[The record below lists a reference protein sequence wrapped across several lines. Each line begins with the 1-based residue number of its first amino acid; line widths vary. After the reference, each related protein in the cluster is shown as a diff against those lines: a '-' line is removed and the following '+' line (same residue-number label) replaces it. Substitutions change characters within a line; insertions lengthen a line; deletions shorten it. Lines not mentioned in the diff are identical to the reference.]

1 MNLSCHWNNSNYIE
15 ANPKVALVKWWDVV
29 PPVMMVRLVQGKNL
43 KSSSSSR
50 KYSYIML
57 NASYD
62 FSGGIKVSKKLLDKA
77 SLTFDDWMFII
88 NRCEISVGFTHN
100 FTWHSMYHPRP
111 EVEEKDC
118 VEMLKWFHK
127 TYKGGVTS
135 DQFRCFFP
143 AINTGQHL
151 SDMVFRY
158 IVEE

>member
-1 MNLSCHWNNSNYIE
+1 
-15 ANPKVALVKWWDVV
+15 
-29 PPVMMVRLVQGKNL
+29 
-43 KSSSSSR
+43 
-50 KYSYIML
+50 ML

-62 FSGGIKVSKKLLDKA
+62 YSGGIKVSKKLLDKA

-88 NRCEISVGFTHN
+88 NRCESAGFIHN
-100 FTWHSMYHPRP
+100 YITFYVYHPRP

-151 SDMVFRY
+151 SDMVFR
-158 IVEE
+158 

>member
-1 MNLSCHWNNSNYIE
+1 
-15 ANPKVALVKWWDVV
+15 
-29 PPVMMVRLVQGKNL
+29 
-43 KSSSSSR
+43 
-50 KYSYIML
+50 
-57 NASYD
+57 
-62 FSGGIKVSKKLLDKA
+62 
-77 SLTFDDWMFII
+77 
-88 NRCEISVGFTHN
+88 
-100 FTWHSMYHPRP
+100 MYHPRP

>member
-1 MNLSCHWNNSNYIE
+1 
-15 ANPKVALVKWWDVV
+15 
-29 PPVMMVRLVQGKNL
+29 
-43 KSSSSSR
+43 
-50 KYSYIML
+50 ML

-62 FSGGIKVSKKLLDKA
+62 YSGGIKVSKKLLDKA

-88 NRCEISVGFTHN
+88 NRCESVGFIHN
-100 FTWHSMYHPRP
+100 CKLHSMYLARP

>member
-1 MNLSCHWNNSNYIE
+1 
-15 ANPKVALVKWWDVV
+15 
-29 PPVMMVRLVQGKNL
+29 
-43 KSSSSSR
+43 
-50 KYSYIML
+50 ML

-62 FSGGIKVSKKLLDKA
+62 YSGGIKVSKKLLDKA

-88 NRCEISVGFTHN
+88 NRCEISVGFIHN
-100 FTWHSMYHPRP
+100 FTLHSLYHPRP

>member
-1 MNLSCHWNNSNYIE
+1 MGGVKALDLYIT
-15 ANPKVALVKWWDVV
+15 LH
-29 PPVMMVRLVQGKNL
+29 
-43 KSSSSSR
+43 
-50 KYSYIML
+50 YIL
-57 NASYD
+57 Y
-62 FSGGIKVSKKLLDKA
+62 
-77 SLTFDDWMFII
+77 
-88 NRCEISVGFTHN
+88 
-100 FTWHSMYHPRP
+100 SMYLARP

>member
-1 MNLSCHWNNSNYIE
+1 
-15 ANPKVALVKWWDVV
+15 
-29 PPVMMVRLVQGKNL
+29 
-43 KSSSSSR
+43 
-50 KYSYIML
+50 
-57 NASYD
+57 
-62 FSGGIKVSKKLLDKA
+62 
-77 SLTFDDWMFII
+77 
-88 NRCEISVGFTHN
+88 
-100 FTWHSMYHPRP
+100 MYLARP